1 MGGQDRLLTLGNKE
15 DRQDVRYWRSFLF
28 CGRLASMVCSSKR
41 FFILP
46 TLVLF
51 LLRGSVMA
59 QQSKEALLQRYSQ
72 EAQAAMASGNYSAAE
87 KAYEEL
93 VRLGPGVAE
102 VYSNLGLARF
112 QQGKFEQAV
121 AAFQQAL
128 KLKPG
133 LENAAYFLAMSQSE
147 IGRYDLA
154 LPDLAKGFRETHSAA
169 LKRMLGLYL
178 ERTYTGLHRDGEAVE
193 VAVELTRLFPND
205 PEVLY
210 QTGRLCG
217 NYAYLSMQRLQQ
229 VAPES
234 LWRHLA
240 SGDLFESQGDYA
252 LAIREYRR
260 VLAIDPNHPGIH
272 YRLGRALLRSKQ
284 PDSQAEALKEFE
296 EELRVDPAN
305 ASAAYEAG
313 EIYRQLGQ
321 LSRAHDLFAQAL
333 KNYPDFEEAQVGMAR
348 VLIYEKQPEKAV
360 THLKKALSINPED
373 DIAYFQL
380 AQAYRHLGDEAEQRK
395 AMAEFQR
402 IQASKAEHQAQLA
415 VGDYPADAVT
425 KQKLDSNGR

>member
-1 MGGQDRLLTLGNKE
+1 
-15 DRQDVRYWRSFLF
+15 
-28 CGRLASMVCSSKR
+28 
-41 FFILP
+41 
-46 TLVLF
+46 
-51 LLRGSVMA
+51 
-59 QQSKEALLQRYSQ
+59 
-72 EAQAAMASGNYSAAE
+72 MASGNYSAAE
-87 KAYEEL
+87 KAYEAL

-121 AAFQQAL
+121 PAFQQAL

-133 LENAAYFLAMSQSE
+133 LENATYFLAMSQSE
-147 IGRYDLA
+147 LGRFDQA
-154 LPDLAKGFRETHSAA
+154 LPELAKGFRKTQNPM

-178 ERTYTGLHRDGEAVE
+178 ERSYTGLHRDGEAVE

-217 NYAYLSMQRLQQ
+217 NFAYLSMEKLQQ

-252 LAIREYRR
+252 LAIREYRM

-284 PDSQAEALKEFE
+284 PGSQAEALKEFE
-296 EELRVDPAN
+296 QEVKLDPTN

-321 LSRAHDLFAQAL
+321 FSRAEELFTQAL
-333 KNYPDFEEAQVGMAR
+333 RSYPDFEEAQVGMAR
-348 VLIYEKQPEKAV
+348 VLIYEKKPAMAV

-373 DIAYFQL
+373 DVAYFQL
-380 AQAYRHLGDEAEQRK
+380 AQAYRQLGDEAERRK
-395 AMAEFQR
+395 ALAEFQR
-402 IQASKAEHQAQLA
+402 IQANMAKHQAQLA
-415 VGDYPADAVT
+415 AGDYSVDAVT
-425 KQKLDSNGR
+425 KQKLDSNDR